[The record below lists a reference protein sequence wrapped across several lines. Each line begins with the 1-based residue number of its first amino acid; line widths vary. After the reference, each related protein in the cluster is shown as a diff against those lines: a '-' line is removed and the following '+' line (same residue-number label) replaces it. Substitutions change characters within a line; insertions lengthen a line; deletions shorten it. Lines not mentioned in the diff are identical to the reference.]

1 MGDDFTLSTM
11 LDVSS
16 CLANE
21 TPKRSATG
29 RQGAREPGQA
39 THAGDARRRVVR
51 ECRVWMYARQV
62 EIFFSFSFLFYFILI
77 YRCFSFYR
85 VISNVNKRSF
95 VVRLCLG
102 VLDKDRDLSGCGYAS
117 VRSVAQKIKLP
128 KDFLFYVPMGLLRFH
143 LFATNVLAAR
153 GWLVLMLFTCVSCW
167 IIADCV
173 LFIF

>member
-29 RQGAREPGQA
+29 RQGAREPGSQ
-39 THAGDARRRVVR
+39 GRRRTQAGR
-51 ECRVWMYARQV
+51 TRVPSLNVCATGGD
-62 EIFFSFSFLFYFILI
+62 FFSFLILFWFIDV
-77 YRCFSFYR
+77 FSFGR
-85 VISNVNKRSF
+85 VISSVNKRSF

-117 VRSVAQKIKLP
+117 VRSVTQKIKLP

>member
-1 MGDDFTLSTM
+1 MTLRCRQCLTS
-11 LDVSS
+11 VSAS
-16 CLANE
+16 PTKHQSAQPRVAREAGSQGRRRTQAGRTRVPSLNVC
-21 TPKRSATG
+21 ATG
-29 RQGAREPGQA
+29 
-39 THAGDARRRVVR
+39 GD
-51 ECRVWMYARQV
+51 
-62 EIFFSFSFLFYFILI
+62 FFSFLILFWFIDV
-77 YRCFSFYR
+77 FSFGR
-85 VISNVNKRSF
+85 VISSVNKRSF

-117 VRSVAQKIKLP
+117 VRSVTQKIKLP